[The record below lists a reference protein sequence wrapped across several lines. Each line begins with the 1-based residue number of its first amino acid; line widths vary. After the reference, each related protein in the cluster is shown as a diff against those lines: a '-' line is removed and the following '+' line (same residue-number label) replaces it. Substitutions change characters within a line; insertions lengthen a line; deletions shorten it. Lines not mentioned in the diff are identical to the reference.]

1 MVTLRLQRLLERS
14 SFTQNRATS
23 NPVKAVHIPSFICF
37 RALNKSRV
45 SKGQGLLGVFLKSMK
60 RNQQTSRD
68 TAIPSCSSPVESL
81 HFKMLLELQKGWP
94 ATPFVIPSSNASA
107 LMHVLTQVKIL
118 REYIKTQSH
127 QPMPQGSKTQVV
139 MS

>member
-1 MVTLRLQRLLERS
+1 
-14 SFTQNRATS
+14 
-23 NPVKAVHIPSFICF
+23 
-37 RALNKSRV
+37 
-45 SKGQGLLGVFLKSMK
+45 MK
-60 RNQQTSRD
+60 RNHQTSRD
-68 TAIPSCSSPVESL
+68 TAIPSCNSPVKSL